1 MYIGGK
7 IILKWSVNI
16 QVESMWPGFLWL
28 RLRTTGDTEE
38 RGNKSYWSINGG
50 ISLNC
55 LSQESQIQTVRGPDA
70 YFEIYGEPH
79 VT

>member
-1 MYIGGK
+1 MRVCGLGSSGSDYGP
-7 IILKWSVNI
+7 LA
-16 QVESMWPGFLWL
+16 
-28 RLRTTGDTEE
+28 DTEE